1 MVKIIKLEKGNIS
14 TVLEEAKKV
23 INNRGVIIY
32 PTDTVY
38 GIGGDATDP
47 AVVEKVMEIKGREK
61 GHAFSVIM
69 SDIDMIEEYCIVDIF
84 QEIILKKYLPGP
96 YTFVLKIHRPIAVSQ
111 DLTLGVRIPN
121 LDFCNRLSEVVGKP
135 IISTSANRSGE
146 IPPRAFNEIN
156 KEILEAVDLAIDG
169 GPTRYYGPSDV
180 VDLVNMKIIRKGVG
194 EIDLSKLEI

>member
-69 SDIDMIEEYCIVDIF
+69 SDIDMIEE
-84 QEIILKKYLPGP
+84 
-96 YTFVLKIHRPIAVSQ
+96 
-111 DLTLGVRIPN
+111 
-121 LDFCNRLSEVVGKP
+121 
-135 IISTSANRSGE
+135 
-146 IPPRAFNEIN
+146 
-156 KEILEAVDLAIDG
+156 
-169 GPTRYYGPSDV
+169 
-180 VDLVNMKIIRKGVG
+180 
-194 EIDLSKLEI
+194 